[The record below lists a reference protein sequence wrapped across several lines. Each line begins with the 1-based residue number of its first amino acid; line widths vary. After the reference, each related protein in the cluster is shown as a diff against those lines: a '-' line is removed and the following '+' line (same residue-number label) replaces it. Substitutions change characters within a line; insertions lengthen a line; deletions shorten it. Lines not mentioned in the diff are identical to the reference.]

1 MRMLTPFIALALG
14 VSVVGCAEAAQAK
27 KRQPQPNVIERGSY
41 ADPYFGRQGGRICP
55 RWCLEDRN
63 PCDPPQYK
71 VADGRCYED
80 F

>member
-1 MRMLTPFIALALG
+1 MHFLTPFIALVLG
-14 VSVVGCAEAAQAK
+14 ICAVGAAQAAQAK
-27 KRQPQPNVIERGSY
+27 KRQPQPSAVERGGFN
-41 ADPYFGRQGGRICP
+41 DPYYGRQGGRICP

-71 VADGRCYED
+71 VADGRCFQD